1 MGTIRDQET
10 GEIVGVLS
18 VRMDNIGQV
27 YWLATAG
34 GVVENFYQGPDTSW
48 TEAEHRAV
56 TWIMET
62 LEEAAQ
68 Q

>member
-1 MGTIRDQET
+1 M
-10 GEIVGVLS
+10 GVLS
-18 VRMDNIGQV
+18 VRMDNAGQV

-34 GVVENFYQGPDTSW
+34 LIVENFYQGPDTSW
-48 TEAEHRAV
+48 AEAEHRAV
-56 TWIMET
+56 AWIMET